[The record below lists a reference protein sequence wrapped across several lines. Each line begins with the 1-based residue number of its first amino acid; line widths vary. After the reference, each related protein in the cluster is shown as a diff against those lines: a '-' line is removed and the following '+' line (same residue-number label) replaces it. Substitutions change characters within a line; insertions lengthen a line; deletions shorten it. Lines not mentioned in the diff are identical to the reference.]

1 MRKIWYEEDWARRRA
16 VAAEIRAER
25 EIDPAIHRIMEAAAQ
40 RLSGD
45 ADHPADQFGRDTDSG
60 HGLD

>member
-1 MRKIWYEEDWARRRA
+1 
-16 VAAEIRAER
+16 
-25 EIDPAIHRIMEAAAQ
+25 MEAAAQ